1 MQAMNAV
8 IPELFQGVKGF
19 DMKTRLNTDDLN
31 FVDSY
36 KRNAE
41 VTSADGGSV
50 VIILV
55 LIAMVGMTV
64 GSTFAV
70 WYYKKEAKRR

>member
-1 MQAMNAV
+1 
-8 IPELFQGVKGF
+8 
-19 DMKTRLNTDDLN
+19 MKTRLNTDDLN

-41 VTSADGGSV
+41 VTSVDGGSV

-64 GSTFAV
+64 GSSFAV
-70 WYYKKEAKRR
+70 WYYQKEAKKR